1 MRQFIADGHN
11 ILLSQSFAKNMGLY
25 GQRTGAFSVV
35 CADSEEAARVE
46 SQLKILIRPMYSN
59 PPSFGA
65 RIAEKI
71 LNDPTLN
78 QQFLGDVKGM
88 ADRIIDMRH
97 KLRTGIEVSF
107 LKLIFPQ
114 KIILKSVKIIIM
126 SYTISNGP
134 LPYMYKLYVI
144 YISNMSS
151 EQFRNIID
159 ISLTR

>member
-1 MRQFIADGHN
+1 
-11 ILLSQSFAKNMGLY
+11 MGLY

-65 RIAEKI
+65 RIAERI
-71 LNDPTLN
+71 LNDEALN

-97 KLRTGIEVSF
+97 KLRAGIEVRKTF
-107 LKLIFPQ
+107 
-114 KIILKSVKIIIM
+114 
-126 SYTISNGP
+126 
-134 LPYMYKLYVI
+134 
-144 YISNMSS
+144 
-151 EQFRNIID
+151 D
-159 ISLTR
+159 SLRTKVQRSKTGCTL